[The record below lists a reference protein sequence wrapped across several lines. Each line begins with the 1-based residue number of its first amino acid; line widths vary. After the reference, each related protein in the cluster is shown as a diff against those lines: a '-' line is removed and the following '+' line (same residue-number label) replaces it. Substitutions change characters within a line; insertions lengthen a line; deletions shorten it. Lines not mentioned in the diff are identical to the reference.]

1 MKTKLI
7 IICTMALLLFA
18 GLAACAAPSGGGDIN
33 LSCDD
38 FSANN
43 NITKSISVSAGGTFT
58 VTLCSNATTGYQ
70 WSENPKIGDT
80 SIIEQTGHQFVEPS
94 GDMVGAAGKQVWTFK
109 ALKSGT
115 TTISMDYSRNWEQG
129 EKGTW
134 TFKLNA
140 TVK

>member
-1 MKTKLI
+1 MKAKLI

-18 GLAACAAPSGGGDIN
+18 GLTACAPSAGGDIN

-43 NITKSISVSAGGTFT
+43 NIAKSISVSAGSTFT
-58 VTLCSNATTGYQ
+58 VTLCSNATTGYM
-70 WSENPKIGDT
+70 WSENASIGDT
-80 SIIEQTGHQFVEPS
+80 SVVEQVSQQFVEPS
-94 GDMVGAAGKQVWTFK
+94 SDMIGAAGKQVWTFK
-109 ALKSGT
+109 ALKAGT
-115 TTISMDYSRNWEQG
+115 TTISMDYSRDWEGG

>member
-1 MKTKLI
+1 
-7 IICTMALLLFA
+7 MALLLFA
-18 GLAACAAPSGGGDIN
+18 GLAACAPSGGGDIN

-43 NITKSISVSAGGTFT
+43 NITKSISVSAGSTFT

-70 WSENPKIGDT
+70 WSENASIGDT
-80 SIIEQTGHQFVEPS
+80 SVVEQTGQQFVEPS
-94 GDMVGAAGKQVWTFK
+94 SDMAGAAGKQVWTFK

-115 TTISMDYSRNWEQG
+115 TTISMDYSRDWEGG

>member
-7 IICTMALLLFA
+7 IVCTMALLLFA
-18 GLAACAAPSGGGDIN
+18 GLTACAPSTSDIN

-43 NITKSISVSAGGTFT
+43 NITKSISVAAGSTFT

-70 WSENPKIGDT
+70 WSENAKIGDT
-80 SIIEQTGHQFVEPS
+80 SIVEQVSQQFVEPS
-94 GDMVGAAGKQVWTFK
+94 SDLMGAAGKQVWTFK
-109 ALKSGT
+109 ALKAGT
-115 TTISMDYSRNWEQG
+115 TTVSMDYSRDWEGG

>member
-7 IICTMALLLFA
+7 IVCTMALLLFA
-18 GLAACAAPSGGGDIN
+18 GLAACAPAGGGDIN

-38 FSANN
+38 FTANN
-43 NITKSISVSAGGTFT
+43 NITKSISVSSGSTFT

-70 WSENPKIGDT
+70 WSENASIGDT
-80 SIIEQTGHQFVEPS
+80 SVVEQVSQQFVEPT
-94 GDMVGAAGKQVWTFK
+94 GDMMGAAGKQVWTFK
-109 ALKSGT
+109 ALKAGT
-115 TTISMDYSRNWEQG
+115 TTISMDYSRDWEGG